1 MNHKMI
7 LSIAG
12 FCTLLMT
19 GCTTYAPRYS
29 TSVENMIYLKDVKGT
44 AKVRLATFSS
54 YRPGLHA
61 IGCRG
66 VGPVSAPDD
75 QPFERY
81 IQRAIEAELRVSD
94 LFDLTDSIEMKGHLE
109 KISMSS
115 NIGVARWE
123 ITMSF
128 SSPGKESFTVSIVH
142 KVNSA
147 WNGQQACFLVAQG
160 LVGAVQELLFNTF
173 KHPSF
178 KSWLTK
184 KAA

>member
-1 MNHKMI
+1 MNHKII
-7 LSIAG
+7 LIVAG
-12 FCTLLMT
+12 FFTLLMT

-29 TSVENMIYLKDVKGT
+29 ISTENMIYLKDVKGT
-44 AKVRLATFSS
+44 AKVRLANFSS
-54 YRPGLHA
+54 YKPGLHA
-61 IGCRG
+61 FGCRAA
-66 VGPVSAPDD
+66 GPISAPDD
-75 QPFERY
+75 QPFEQY
-81 IQRAIEAELRVSD
+81 IQRAMEAELRVSD
-94 LFDLTDSIEMKGHLE
+94 LFDPTGSIEMKGHLE

-147 WNGQQACFLVAQG
+147 WNGQQACFMVAQG

-178 KSWLTK
+178 KSWLK